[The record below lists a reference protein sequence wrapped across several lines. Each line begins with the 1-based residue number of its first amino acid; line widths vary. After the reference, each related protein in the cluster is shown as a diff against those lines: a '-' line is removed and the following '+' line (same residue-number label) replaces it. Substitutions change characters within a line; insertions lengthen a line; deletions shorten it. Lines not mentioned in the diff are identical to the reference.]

1 MKDHLLKTMAALKQ
15 KLTNK
20 TVVEKKFIKRPRK
33 GVSNKHVTEKVDVS
47 RNTVSTWMKNK

>member
-20 TVVEKKFIKRPRK
+20 TVVEKKIIKRPRK